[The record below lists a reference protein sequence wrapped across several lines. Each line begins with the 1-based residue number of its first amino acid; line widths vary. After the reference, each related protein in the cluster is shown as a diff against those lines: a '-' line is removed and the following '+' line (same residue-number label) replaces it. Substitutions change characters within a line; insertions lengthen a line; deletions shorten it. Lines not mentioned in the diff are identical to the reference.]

1 MQYKLISE
9 QKDKNGDKE
18 NKEGEAGWASTAYLE
33 CLKNFVESATFFV
46 DFYGQVVEFVKNGV
60 FYNFAMLDK
69 SFENLEHKVTDG
81 QSEKKEDSQI

>member
-1 MQYKLISE
+1 MQHKLISE

-18 NKEGEAGWASTAYLE
+18 NKEGETGWASMAYLE

-46 DFYGQVVEFVKNGV
+46 DFYGEVVEFVKSGV

-69 SFENLEHKVTDG
+69 SFENLEQKVTDR
-81 QSEKKEDSQI
+81 QSEKEDPHI